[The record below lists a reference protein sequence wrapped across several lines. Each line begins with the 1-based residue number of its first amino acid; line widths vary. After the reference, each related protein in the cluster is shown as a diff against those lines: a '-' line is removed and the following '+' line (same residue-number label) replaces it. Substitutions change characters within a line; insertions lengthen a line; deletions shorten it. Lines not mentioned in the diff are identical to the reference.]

1 MRHCIEIPR
10 NNLWFGERG
19 CLPVW
24 LTNQQPIRFLQ
35 LSFPL
40 SVSFPGTGPGRRI
53 HPRIRMQR
61 YNLFPKNQNFCFN
74 FVRFFEKSCILSERI
89 PPEPGIFVCVTI
101 KSNSYARSKSP
112 RRLSFR
118 YNRQSLSHKSQS
130 GTTGPRHL
138 CVRVS

>member
-40 SVSFPGTGPGRRI
+40 SVSLPGTGQGRWI
-53 HPRIRMQR
+53 HTRIRHKCNPFFRITKGFFLILAHFHEKIAFLMQDSR
-61 YNLFPKNQNFCFN
+61 
-74 FVRFFEKSCILSERI
+74 
-89 PPEPGIFVCVTI
+89 PEPV
-101 KSNSYARSKSP
+101 Y
-112 RRLSFR
+112 
-118 YNRQSLSHKSQS
+118 
-130 GTTGPRHL
+130 L
-138 CVRVS
+138 CG